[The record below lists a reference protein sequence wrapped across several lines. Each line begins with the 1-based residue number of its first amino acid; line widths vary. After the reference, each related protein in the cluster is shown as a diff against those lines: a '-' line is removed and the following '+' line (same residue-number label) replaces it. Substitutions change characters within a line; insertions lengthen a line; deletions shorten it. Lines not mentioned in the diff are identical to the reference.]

1 MKTKRIPT
9 INLENLSCAIRC
21 CISVA
26 PDLTD
31 GHNEDTE
38 SGSDP
43 VETNLHRFE
52 EFSSPRKLFR
62 AAKKEN
68 PDIQLRDVNEW
79 LETQKSYTLHCR
91 FRAKFRR
98 RKVVTRGVHY
108 QYQADLVDYSKLRRD
123 NSG

>member
-21 CISVA
+21 CVSVA

-43 VETNLHRFE
+43 VEMNLHRFE
-52 EFSSPRKLFR
+52 ESGEFFVTEETFQSG
-62 AAKKEN
+62 KEG
-68 PDIQLRDVNEW
+68 
-79 LETQKSYTLHCR
+79 KSR
-91 FRAKFRR
+91 
-98 RKVVTRGVHY
+98 
-108 QYQADLVDYSKLRRD
+108 
-123 NSG
+123 NSIEGRE